1 MFPQELESKKQWLV
15 WRYEQY
21 EGDKKP
27 RKVPYYSNGKKR
39 HGKQGDDADRA
50 ALSTIEDAKH
60 QLDFGFDGIGFAFLP
75 NDGLIGIDID
85 SNADKELAAKIIA
98 GCNSYT
104 EVSPSGTGWHIFVKG
119 ETRTFKDNNVG
130 IEVFCG
136 SQFFTMTGKKI
147 EDAPEYVAEISDKLI
162 ARLREIVKP
171 TTKKQPKPAAIPI
184 ANQAKIE
191 SALAY
196 ISPDCGYD
204 DWYKIGMAIYS
215 ELGASGFSVFDYW
228 SAKSKKYSPAGMQ
241 AKYDSFAG
249 SAVKGA
255 TLYGMAIDNGWQ
267 PPRDPNFKPQKTT
280 VTPKKETAAPVSIDL
295 FSPLVDVND
304 KGKPLETIENLSDI
318 CRRLGINITYNVI
331 SKSVDIAIPNNKTT
345 IDNEYN
351 ANLAMLKS
359 WCKRFKMPTDS
370 LKDYVLALAD
380 NNVFNP
386 VKSWIESIA
395 WDKKPRLND
404 FFATVSDKTKKI
416 LPDGRNLKDVLI
428 FRWMLSAVAVALT
441 EKPIAAQGVL
451 TFTGKGN
458 LGKTEWFKNL
468 LPEEMRFLLKEGLTL
483 NPSDKDSVTTC
494 ISHWLCE
501 LGELDGTFRRADIAQ
516 LKAFITRSQDDVR
529 RPYAASDSKYP
540 RRTVLFA
547 SVNSREYLQDPTGN
561 RRFWT
566 IEVDKVNA
574 RHGMDMQQVWAEVAH
589 CYQVLNQKWYLD
601 PDEMDA
607 LNEHNDDFMA
617 VNPTHEK
624 IDLAYEWEQNKEF
637 WTCPCTATE
646 IAELSG
652 IERITQRETSEASS
666 YVQQRYGVQT
676 KRIGAN
682 KNKRWM
688 MPPLTFEAEQA
699 LAKRSFKK

>member
-1 MFPQELESKKQWLV
+1 MFPQELTQLKQWLV
-15 WRYEQY
+15 WRFEPN
-21 EGDKKP
+21 GDKKP
-27 RKVPYYSNGKKR
+27 RKVPYYANGTRR
-39 HGKQGDDADRA
+39 HGKQGDKADRD
-50 ALSTIEDAKH
+50 ALTSYEKAKSALEYGY
-60 QLDFGFDGIGFAFLP
+60 QGLGFAFLP
-75 NDGLIGIDID
+75 DDGLIGIDID
-85 SNADKELAAKIIA
+85 ANADKELAAKIIG

-104 EVSPSGTGWHIFVKG
+104 ELSPSGNGWHIFVKG
-119 ETRTFKDNNVG
+119 ETKTFKDNDVG
-130 IEVFCG
+130 IEVFCS
-136 SQFFTMTGKKI
+136 SQFFTMTGDKI
-147 EDAPEYVAEISDKLI
+147 PESPDTIAPISDKLI
-162 ARLREIVKP
+162 NRLREIVKP
-171 TTKKQPKPAAIPI
+171 EKPKPTRTSLPI
-184 ANQAKIE
+184 NERAKVE

-196 ISPDCGYD
+196 INADCGYD

-215 ELGASGFSVFDYW
+215 ELGAGGFSVWDYW
-228 SAKSKKYSPAGMQ
+228 SAKSSKYSPKGMQ
-241 AKYDSFAG
+241 EKYASFAG

-267 PPRDPNFKPQKTT
+267 PPRDPNYRPTQQQTQPKPTQQP
-280 VTPKKETAAPVSIDL
+280 TPPVSIDL

-304 KGKPLETIENLSDI
+304 KGKPLETIENLADV

-370 LKDYVLALAD
+370 LKDYVLAIAD
-380 NNVFNP
+380 GNVFNP
-386 VKSWIESIA
+386 VQTWIESVL
-395 WDKKPRLND
+395 WDKKPRLNE

-416 LPDGRNLKDVLI
+416 LPDGRSLKDVLI

-501 LGELDGTFRRADIAQ
+501 LGELDGTFRRADVAQ

-566 IEVDKVNA
+566 VEVDKINA
-574 RHGMDMQQVWAEVAH
+574 RHGMNMQQVWAEVAY
-589 CYQVLNQKWYLD
+589 CYRDLGQKWFLE
-601 PDEMDA
+601 PDEMEA
-607 LNEHNDDFMA
+607 LNDHNDDFMSI
-617 VNPTHEK
+617 NPTHEK
-624 IDLAYEWEQNKEF
+624 IDTAFEWEQSPVF
-637 WTCPCTATE
+637 WTHPCTATE

-652 IERITQRETSEASS
+652 VERITQRETNEASS
-666 YVQQRYGVQT
+666 YVQQRYAVQT

>member
-1 MFPQELESKKQWLV
+1 MFPKELESKKQWLV

-171 TTKKQPKPAAIPI
+171 TTKKPPKPAAIPI

-267 PPRDPNFKPQKTT
+267 PPRDPNFKPQKSA
-280 VTPKKETAAPVSIDL
+280 VTPKKESSAPVSIDL

-386 VKSWIESIA
+386 VKSWIESVA

-441 EKPIAAQGVL
+441 EKPMAAQGVL